1 MTEFELIEHIFL
13 KLQVDSAL
21 ANGIEHSIEKGIG
34 DDAAVMAL
42 PLGARLVSC
51 IDTLVQGRHFS
62 ADWAEVN
69 KLAFAIGY
77 KAVAV
82 NVSDLAAMGATPH
95 SILLALALPE
105 RLANEQWL
113 TEFAKGLFHACQSFG
128 VTLIGGDTTRN
139 DTLILSVSAQGLLA
153 ANTPAV
159 YRSGA
164 QVGDKVYV
172 SGTLGDAAYALQHLD
187 NAIGTELAHRLHM
200 PTPRVQLGAALA
212 NSGATAMI
220 DISDGLYQDLGH
232 ICQQSGV
239 SMRLNLEHLPT
250 SKPLSSVDL
259 PERLLCQLAGG
270 DDYELAFTLPAH
282 IELPS
287 VHTQVTCIGEVIA
300 LSNDTVI
307 NDEAVNDQGIN
318 NKTAINKPSI
328 SPSPILFYQNHAVT
342 AQNPAPFK
350 TLPPLTGYQHFTG

>member
-1 MTEFELIEHIFL
+1 MTEFELIEQIFL
-13 KLQVDSAL
+13 ALQVDQVQAPD
-21 ANGIEHSIEKGIG
+21 IEKGIG

-42 PLGARLVSC
+42 PVGSRLVSC

-62 ADWAEVN
+62 ADWAQVH

-105 RLANEQWL
+105 QLAHEHWL
-113 TEFAKGLFHACQSFG
+113 TEFAAGLFHACQLFG

-139 DTLILSVSAQGLLA
+139 DTLVISISAQGLLA
-153 ANTPAV
+153 TTTSAI

-172 SGTLGDAAYALQHLD
+172 SGTLGDASYALQHPD
-187 NAIGTELAHRLHM
+187 NDVGIALAHRLHM
-200 PTPRVQLGAALA
+200 PTPRIALGAALA
-212 NSGATAMI
+212 QLGATAMI

-232 ICQQSGV
+232 ICRQSGV
-239 SMRLNLEHLPT
+239 SMRLNLEQLPSST
-250 SKPLSSVDL
+250 PLSAVDL

-282 IELPS
+282 IEPPI
-287 VHTQVTCIGEVIA
+287 TTTPVTFIGEVTASASQTDMTTSASI
-300 LSNDTVI
+300 TVCP
-307 NDEAVNDQGIN
+307 E
-318 NKTAINKPSI
+318 
-328 SPSPILFYQNHAVT
+328 LFYQGQPIVPAH
-342 AQNPAPFK
+342 PAPFS
-350 TLPPLTGYQHFTG
+350 TWPNLTGYQHFAG

>member
-1 MTEFELIEHIFL
+1 MTEFELIERIFL
-13 KLQVDSAL
+13 KLQIDSAL
-21 ANGIEHSIEKGIG
+21 ANGLQNGIEKGIG
-34 DDAAVMAL
+34 DDAAVMSL
-42 PLGARLVSC
+42 PIGARLVSC

-62 ADWAEVN
+62 ANWVEVN

-113 TEFAKGLFHACQSFG
+113 TEFANGLFHACQLFG

-139 DTLILSVSAQGLLA
+139 DTLILSISAQGVLA

-164 QVGDKVYV
+164 QIGDKVYI
-172 SGTLGDAAYALQHLD
+172 SGTIGDAAYALTHLD
-187 NAIGTELAHRLHM
+187 NEVGAELAHRLHM
-200 PTPRVQLGAALA
+200 PTPRIALGAAVA
-212 NSGATAMI
+212 KAGATSMI

-232 ICQQSGV
+232 ICQQSGAN
-239 SMRLNLEHLPT
+239 MRLDLEHLPT
-250 SKPLSSVDL
+250 SPPLSSVDL
-259 PERLLCQLAGG
+259 PERLLCQLTGG

-282 IELPS
+282 LSPPLS
-287 VHTQVTCIGEVIA
+287 GTSVTCIGEVIA
-300 LSNDTVI
+300 LD
-307 NDEAVNDQGIN
+307 N
-318 NKTAINKPSI
+318 NSALNENLLSQT
-328 SPSPILFYQNHAVT
+328 PILFYQNHAVT
-342 AQNPAPFK
+342 AQNPAPFT
-350 TLPPLTGYQHFTG
+350 TLPILAGYQHFTG